1 MSRICIQAIQL
12 HQLVQQSEQMGMVF
26 GRLISCA
33 VTKIAG
39 FHQSNLMA
47 YSPINRTM
55 VHPCSLNR
63 EGVMASADQRLY
75 KLKLLAHIRV
85 VLLLM
90 ILAG

>member
-1 MSRICIQAIQL
+1 M
-12 HQLVQQSEQMGMVF
+12 QQSEQMGMVF

-47 YSPINRTM
+47 YSPINPTM

-63 EGVMASADQRLY
+63 EGVMASANQRLY
-75 KLKLLAHIRV
+75 KLKLLAYIRV